1 MSRAGAGATNK
12 SIAAMAGR
20 FVHDI
25 LGDAS
30 LANIDAAVDPAV
42 AGWPGR

>member
-1 MSRAGAGATNK
+1 MSRTGVGATNK

-20 FVHDI
+20 FVHHI

-42 AGWPGR
+42 AGWPGQ